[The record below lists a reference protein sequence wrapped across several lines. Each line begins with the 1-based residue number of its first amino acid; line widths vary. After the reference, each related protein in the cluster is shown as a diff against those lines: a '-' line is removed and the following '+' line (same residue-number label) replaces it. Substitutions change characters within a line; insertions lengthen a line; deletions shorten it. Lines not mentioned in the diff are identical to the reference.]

1 MEYRMAATTRQPRDT
16 QLAIGDRA
24 APVWTDLGYAG
35 DANGIAFYFAAHP
48 DTRASVQLCYDRQ
61 TGGTTSKPPCPALE
75 PLARFATLVRDSHA
89 ALRQS
94 AFTDAQLAALLEVGV
109 LLARA
114 RPDDPR
120 GGQAPGAP
128 GAARRAA
135 AHGRGRRDARG
146 QRRIVRRLT
155 RGDAKRPPALI
166 RAPGGRHQTD
176 RGSFRILRGIASIL
190 RHATAERNSEGQRAR
205 PEGKRI
211 LPGARRRPR
220 P

>member
-114 RPDDPR
+114 RPDDESWRADVEAIRAEVKRRERLGPHAER
-120 GGQAPGAP
+120 QRTGAGGVT
-128 GAARRAA
+128 RAA
-135 AHGRGRRDARG
+135 NEE
-146 QRRIVRRLT
+146 LF
-155 RGDAKRPPALI
+155 GD
-166 RAPGGRHQTD
+166 
-176 RGSFRILRGIASIL
+176 
-190 RHATAERNSEGQRAR
+190 
-205 PEGKRI
+205 
-211 LPGARRRPR
+211 
-220 P
+220 